1 MNFKNVEFD
10 LKNGLFS
17 KIIRKE
23 IPAQIEFQDEEVT
36 VFRDINPQAKIH
48 LLIVPN
54 KCIPTVEHLE
64 KSDELL
70 MGRLFTVAKMMAKK
84 FELSENGYRLIV
96 NCKED
101 GGQEVPHIHM
111 HLLGGEKIGP
121 MRSFK

>member
-1 MNFKNVEFD
+1 MNFTNVDFD
-10 LKNGLFS
+10 LENGLFS

-23 IPAQIEFQDEEVT
+23 ISAQIEFQDDDVT

-54 KCIPTVEHLE
+54 KCIPTVDHLE
-64 KSDELL
+64 LDDQLL
-70 MGRLFTVAKMMAKK
+70 MGKLFVVAKMMAKK
-84 FELSENGYRLIV
+84 MELSDGGYRLIV

-121 MRSFK
+121 MRSV